1 MADTLDEALI
11 ILGQVGPAAR
21 AMAELSGDD
30 FKKALDAVRTVL
42 QDHMSVQGLWLGSA
56 VWLVSARF

>member
-1 MADTLDEALI
+1 
-11 ILGQVGPAAR
+11 
-21 AMAELSGDD
+21 MAELSGDD